1 MLVVTILTMED
12 KMDEASRIQEL
23 KDKFDRGKIS
33 QDDISPEDQEKV
45 FKLYVQEIA
54 DINEDIGRLH
64 EREEALDK
72 GIEALTKAIK
82 ERQAEQGNADTTEL
96 ES

>member
-1 MLVVTILTMED
+1 MG
-12 KMDEASRIQEL
+12 EASRIQEL

-33 QDDISPEDQEKV
+33 QDDISLEDQEKV

-72 GIEALTKAIK
+72 GIEVLTKAIK
-82 ERQAEQGNADTTEL
+82 ERQAEQDNADATGL

>member
-1 MLVVTILTMED
+1 MN
-12 KMDEASRIQEL
+12 EADRIKEL
-23 KDKFDRGKIS
+23 KDKFERGEID
-33 QDDISPEDQEKV
+33 QDDISPEDQEQV

-64 EREEALDK
+64 EREEALDR
-72 GIEALTKAIK
+72 GIEVLTKAIK

>member
-1 MLVVTILTMED
+1 MN
-12 KMDEASRIQEL
+12 EADRIKEL
-23 KDKFDRGKIS
+23 KDKFERGEID
-33 QDDISPEDQEKV
+33 QDDISPEDQEQV

>member
-1 MLVVTILTMED
+1 MN
-12 KMDEASRIQEL
+12 EADRIKEL
-23 KDKFDRGKIS
+23 KDKFERGEID
-33 QDDISPEDQEKV
+33 QDDISPEDQEQV

-54 DINEDIGRLH
+54 DINEDTGRLH

>member
-1 MLVVTILTMED
+1 MN
-12 KMDEASRIQEL
+12 EADRIKEL
-23 KDKFDRGKIS
+23 KDKFERGEID
-33 QDDISPEDQEKV
+33 QDDISPEDQEQV

-82 ERQAEQGNADTTEL
+82 GRQAEQGNADTTEQ
-96 ES
+96 S

>member
-1 MLVVTILTMED
+1 MN
-12 KMDEASRIQEL
+12 EADRIKEL
-23 KDKFDRGKIS
+23 KDKFERGEID
-33 QDDISPEDQEKV
+33 QDDISPEDQEQV

-72 GIEALTKAIK
+72 GIEALTKAIE

>member
-1 MLVVTILTMED
+1 MN
-12 KMDEASRIQEL
+12 EADRIKEL
-23 KDKFDRGKIS
+23 KDKFERGEID
-33 QDDISPEDQEKV
+33 QDDISPEDQEQV

-82 ERQAEQGNADTTEL
+82 ERQAEQDNADATEL

>member
-1 MLVVTILTMED
+1 MN
-12 KMDEASRIQEL
+12 EADRIKEL
-23 KDKFDRGKIS
+23 KDKFERGEID
-33 QDDISPEDQEKV
+33 QDDISPEDQEQV

-82 ERQAEQGNADTTEL
+82 ERQAEQDNADTTEL

>member
-1 MLVVTILTMED
+1 MN
-12 KMDEASRIQEL
+12 EADRIKEL
-23 KDKFDRGKIS
+23 KDKFERGEID
-33 QDDISPEDQEKV
+33 QDDISPEDQEQV

-64 EREEALDK
+64 EREEVLDK
-72 GIEALTKAIK
+72 GIEVLTKAIK
-82 ERQAEQGNADTTEL
+82 ERQAEQDNADAAEL

>member
-1 MLVVTILTMED
+1 MED
-12 KMDEASRIQEL
+12 KMDEVSRIQEL

-33 QDDISPEDQEKV
+33 QDDISLEDQEKV

>member
-1 MLVVTILTMED
+1 
-12 KMDEASRIQEL
+12 MDEVSRIQEL

-33 QDDISPEDQEKV
+33 QDDISLEDQEKV

-72 GIEALTKAIK
+72 GIEVLTKAIK
-82 ERQAEQGNADTTEL
+82 ERQAEQDNADATGL

>member
-1 MLVVTILTMED
+1 MN
-12 KMDEASRIQEL
+12 EADRIKEL
-23 KDKFDRGKIS
+23 KDKFERGEID
-33 QDDISPEDQEKV
+33 QDDISPEDQEQV

-82 ERQAEQGNADTTEL
+82 ERQAEQGNADTAEL

>member
-1 MLVVTILTMED
+1 MLINGRFRMN
-12 KMDEASRIQEL
+12 EADRIKEL
-23 KDKFDRGKIS
+23 KDKFERGEID
-33 QDDISPEDQEKV
+33 QDDISPEDQEQV

>member
-1 MLVVTILTMED
+1 MN
-12 KMDEASRIQEL
+12 EADRIKEL
-23 KDKFDRGKIS
+23 KDKFERGEID
-33 QDDISPEDQEKV
+33 QDDISPEDQEQV

-54 DINEDIGRLH
+54 DINEDIGRLHEREEIGRLH